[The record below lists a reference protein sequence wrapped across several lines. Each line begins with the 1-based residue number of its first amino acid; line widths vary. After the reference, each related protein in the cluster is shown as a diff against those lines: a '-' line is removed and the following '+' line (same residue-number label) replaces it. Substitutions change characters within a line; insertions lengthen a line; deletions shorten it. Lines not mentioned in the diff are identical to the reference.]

1 MTEVRRRIKES
12 QRQEARGAKLHGG
25 KVRPGS
31 GSQDAAKGDVRVPR
45 GSVSERA
52 ISGTLI
58 EYKRTENKGIR
69 LTTVMLEK
77 IRTEALLEGRQHLLG
92 FELGG
97 RDYVVVPAERYAE
110 LEQMER
116 EADAVEGTVG

>member
-1 MTEVRRRIKES
+1 MTSVRRRVKDS
-12 QRQEARGAKLHGG
+12 QRQEARGAVLHGG
-25 KVRPGS
+25 EVRPGS
-31 GSQDAAKGDVRVPR
+31 GSQASAKGDVRVPR
-45 GSVSERA
+45 GRVTERA
-52 ISGTLI
+52 TSGTLI
-58 EYKRTENKGIR
+58 EYKRTEGKGIR

-110 LEQMER
+110 LEELEQR
-116 EADAVEGTVG
+116 ADAADGDQG

>member
-1 MTEVRRRIKES
+1 MTEVRRRIKAS
-12 QRQEARGAKLHGG
+12 QKQEARGAKLHGG
-25 KVRPGS
+25 MVRPGS
-31 GSQDAAKGDVRVPR
+31 GSQASAKGDVRVTGRSGEAPATR
-45 GSVSERA
+45 
-52 ISGTLI
+52 GTLI
-58 EYKRTENKGIR
+58 EYKRTDRKSIR

-110 LEQMER
+110 LEEMEQS
-116 EADAVEGTVG
+116 ADAADGATG

>member
-12 QRQEARGAKLHGG
+12 QKQERRGAKLHGG
-25 KVRPGS
+25 RVQSGS
-31 GSQDAAKGDVRVPR
+31 GSQPGAKGDVRVSGGNDESR
-45 GSVSERA
+45 VTR
-52 ISGTLI
+52 GTLI
-58 EYKRTENKGIR
+58 EYKRTDAASIR

-110 LEQMER
+110 LEEMEQG
-116 EADAVEGTVG
+116 ADAVDRPAR